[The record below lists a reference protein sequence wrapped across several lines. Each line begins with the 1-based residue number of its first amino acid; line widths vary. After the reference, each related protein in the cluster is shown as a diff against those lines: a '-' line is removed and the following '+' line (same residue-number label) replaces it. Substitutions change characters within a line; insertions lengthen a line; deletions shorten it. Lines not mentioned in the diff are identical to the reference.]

1 VPVVR
6 FIPGEPAPR
15 AGSYELV
22 LQWGERTGIAAQLQ
36 HGQPL
41 PAVSVQ
47 SGDELWWVECEPMS
61 EPAPPQRS
69 TRSHGAPR
77 RAVLQR
83 PRTAGAAPPVRITH
97 APRLQT

>member
-1 VPVVR
+1 VPIVR

-36 HGQPL
+36 RGQLL

-47 SGDELWWVECEPMS
+47 SDGELWWVEREPTS
-61 EPAPPQRS
+61 EPVPSQRS
-69 TRSHGAPR
+69 TRFRGAPR
-77 RAVLQR
+77 QTAPQR
-83 PRTAGAAPPVRITH
+83 SRTPGAALSVRT
-97 APRLQT
+97 